1 MADTILTPTE
11 AADLERMRCITRG
24 LMLSGGVTPALAAVM
39 DKVADYFSSQ
49 VTASA
54 LLNGHKKEETK
65 P

>member
-1 MADTILTPTE
+1 MTGTILTENE

-24 LMLSGGVTPALAAVM
+24 LALAGGVPPSYAAAM
-39 DKVADYFSSQ
+39 DKVADFHASQ

-54 LLNGHKKEETK
+54 LLNGKEKEQK